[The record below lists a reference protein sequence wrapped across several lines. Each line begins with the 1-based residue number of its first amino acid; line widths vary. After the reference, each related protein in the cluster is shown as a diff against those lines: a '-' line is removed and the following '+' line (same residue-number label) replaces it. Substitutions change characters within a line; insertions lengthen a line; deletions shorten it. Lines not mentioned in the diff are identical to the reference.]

1 MGWATDVRWSRL
13 SAVAKAVAINVVVFA
28 ALRIAVAV
36 SDAGVLR
43 LVEMPS
49 RLEVVASRPW
59 TVLTYMVAQY
69 DVIHLLVNMVW
80 LWCFGRFLCD
90 VMAPRRFA
98 ALYVAGGLGGAVV
111 FAAACGVLPSLA
123 GVNHWLIG
131 SSASVVAVV
140 AATAIMMPYLEV
152 NLFMIGPLQMRWV
165 AWITIALDLTGLFG
179 AHPGSH
185 FAHLGGLAAGVIF
198 ALWMRR
204 APRRAPR
211 PATVTDD
218 RRRLDELLDKVRQS
232 GFASLSIQERREL
245 MQLSE
250 RLK

>member
-1 MGWATDVRWSRL
+1 MRWSRL

-49 RLEVVASRPW
+49 RLEVLASRPW

-111 FAAACGVLPSLA
+111 FAAACGV
-123 GVNHWLIG
+123 
-131 SSASVVAVV
+131 
-140 AATAIMMPYLEV
+140 
-152 NLFMIGPLQMRWV
+152 
-165 AWITIALDLTGLFG
+165 
-179 AHPGSH
+179 
-185 FAHLGGLAAGVIF
+185 
-198 ALWMRR
+198 
-204 APRRAPR
+204 
-211 PATVTDD
+211 
-218 RRRLDELLDKVRQS
+218 
-232 GFASLSIQERREL
+232 
-245 MQLSE
+245 
-250 RLK
+250 